1 MKRYQKV
8 LLLTA
13 GILVIGGG
21 ILATAG
27 LAMGGVPGFWI
38 TEKGIQTAEDI
49 RGTFVEKKVPLSD
62 VSSLDINC
70 VEGNVEFLLGDDFH
84 LEYGFDDAFLSV

>member
-38 TEKGIQTAEDI
+38 TAKGIQTAEDI

-70 VEGNVEFLLGDDFH
+70 VEGDRKAHV
-84 LEYGFDDAFLSV
+84 

>member
-49 RGTFVEKKVPLSD
+49 RGDVCREKSTFV
-62 VSSLDINC
+62 
-70 VEGNVEFLLGDDFH
+70 
-84 LEYGFDDAFLSV
+84 

>member
-38 TEKGIQTAEDI
+38 T
-49 RGTFVEKKVPLSD
+49 
-62 VSSLDINC
+62 
-70 VEGNVEFLLGDDFH
+70 
-84 LEYGFDDAFLSV
+84 